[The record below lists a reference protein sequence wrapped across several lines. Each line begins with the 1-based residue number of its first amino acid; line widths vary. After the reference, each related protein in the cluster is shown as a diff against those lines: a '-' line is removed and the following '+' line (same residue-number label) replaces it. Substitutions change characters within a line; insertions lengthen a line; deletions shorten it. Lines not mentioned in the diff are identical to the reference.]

1 MPGRPRTVTD
11 ERIFAAVRSAV
22 GRVGVE
28 RLTLAEVATDAGVTT
43 GALARR
49 FSTKRNLL
57 LSFSRAMADGA
68 TRVREV
74 YASADSPLAGVVAAM
89 VDLVDADADPV
100 ELANHVSFLGME
112 IADPEFREVLAAHN
126 REVHA
131 ALEEFLRE
139 AVAEGELEVADPSA
153 LARVLVSLWHGV
165 QINWSLAGETSPA
178 GEMRRQVESVLAP
191 LRLRG

>member
-1 MPGRPRTVTD
+1 
-11 ERIFAAVRSAV
+11 
-22 GRVGVE
+22 
-28 RLTLAEVATDAGVTT
+28 
-43 GALARR
+43 
-49 FSTKRNLL
+49 
-57 LSFSRAMADGA
+57 MADGA
-68 TRVREV
+68 ARVREV
-74 YASADSPLAGVVAAM
+74 YASAASPLAGVVAAM

-131 ALEEFLRE
+131 ALEEFLR
-139 AVAEGELEVADPSA
+139 AAAAEGELEVADPPA

-165 QINWSLAGETSPA
+165 QINWSLGGETSPA